1 MFALGAIY
9 FLLIE
14 VALKFTLSFIVS
26 GCVVSDNIL
35 ISRLRHAVS
44 IDTKISVI
52 LYLFSASSGVNLRIF
67 KILLW
72 KLLISFFA
80 FSDTDVNTGAL

>member
-14 VALKFTLSFIVS
+14 VARTFILSFIVS
-26 GCVVSDNIL
+26 GCVVSDKIL

-44 IDTKISVI
+44 IDTKILVI
-52 LYLFSASSGVNLRIF
+52 LYLFSASSGGNLRIF
-67 KILLW
+67 RILM
-72 KLLISFFA
+72 LLISFLLIRIL
-80 FSDTDVNTGAL
+80 DVSRTPT